1 MGAFD
6 GGLNTSNAG
15 ALLLGATSKAIRL
28 ADHFAGC
35 LATSAVPGTRSRRL
49 WASARSIWRRAS
61 SRSAPARWR
70 RGTGHGPTGMSFG
83 LRRSAASILLDAI
96 GGRTINVA
104 LPAPAAPA

>member
-35 LATSAVPGTRSRRL
+35 FSDVRCAGHTIATLVGQRAFDLAQSFFALRSCE
-49 WASARSIWRRAS
+49 
-61 SRSAPARWR
+61 
-70 RGTGHGPTGMSFG
+70 
-83 LRRSAASILLDAI
+83 
-96 GGRTINVA
+96 VA
-104 LPAPAAPA
+104 